1 MMYIYS
7 MIITIQVEISFY
19 ISWRRDT
26 SSNKCDST
34 TVTSGTLIGK
44 NSLTCQ
50 YGCSGTISSLKYFC
64 TEFSVNDNWSFGSNV
79 ITYDFSTYSGGL
91 ITVGTK
97 SGDWIK
103 PFDDDWNISTTFS
116 LTPRSDNGQINSSP
130 RVVSLPLRLQSGCY
144 HTIPMAVSDPDGD
157 VVRCR
162 WAVGKE
168 CDSVCNAIPGARLNS
183 ATCTITYSATSG
195 TGYKVVAV
203 MVEDFIPGSSQPL
216 SSVAFQ
222 FLVLVVSSSQSC
234 YHKPKFISPTPS
246 SGSRITISPGGTYTA
261 QLRADSGYYSYSV
274 TEIQIAAP
282 IGLRKGGLRRISTT
296 NDYYVTITWTPQAN
310 QTGTTHHFC
319 FIAINSRGV
328 GSVQSCIFLVCA
340 PLIPIPFPE
349 KLLVSLHNVS
359 LPIKFNT
366 TVQQSYIKTCISDI
380 TFLGSNSD
388 KAVYR
393 INSSATLSEISYD
406 KPQQI
411 TIRPKYIFTDGSTY
425 YIKFVLDC
433 APYQLNDKS
442 LWKFLITGKL
452 CGSECVND
460 YLNLK

>member
-1 MMYIYS
+1 M
-7 MIITIQVEISFY
+7 EISFH
-19 ISWRRDT
+19 ISWRRD
-26 SSNKCDST
+26 SGQGGMCNST
-34 TVTSGTLIGK
+34 TVNLGTLFSGR
-44 NSLTCQ
+44 SLTCH
-50 YGCSGTISSLKYFC
+50 YGCSGIISSQKYFC
-64 TEFSVNDNWSFGSNV
+64 TEFSSNENWSFGSNV

-91 ITVGTK
+91 ITIGILRTE
-97 SGDWIK
+97 WIQ
-103 PFDDDWNISTTFS
+103 PFSSYLNVSTTFN
-116 LTPRSDNGQINSSP
+116 LTPRSDTGQINSSP
-130 RVVSLPLRLQSGCY
+130 RAVSLPLQLQSGCH

-168 CDSVCNAIPGARLNS
+168 CGGVCNAIPGAVLNS
-183 ATCTITYSATSG
+183 ATCSITYLANRG
-195 TGYKVVAV
+195 TGYKAVAV
-203 MVEDFIPGSSQPL
+203 MVEDFISGSSQPL

-222 FLVLVVSSSQSC
+222 FLVSVVSSSQSC
-234 YHKPKFISPTPS
+234 SRKPKFIAPTPS
-246 SGSRITISPGGTYTA
+246 SGSHITISLGGTFTT

-274 TEIQIAAP
+274 TDIQIAGP
-282 IGLRKGGLRRISTT
+282 IGLIKGGLRRISTT

-340 PLIPIPFPE
+340 SSATLIPIPFPE

-366 TVQQSYIKTCISDI
+366 AVQQSYIKTCISDI
-380 TFLGSNSD
+380 TFLESNSN

-425 YIKFVLDC
+425 YIKFVLNC
-433 APYQLNDKS
+433 APYQLRDKS
-442 LWKFLITGKL
+442 LWKFVITGKL